1 MQDVRKKEQKMS
13 TNINTQSLKKF
24 IMQTLNVGQKLDSME
39 AKKLGVLDEYNNAV
53 GQDEIDISVE
63 DVLDNE
69 DLYAQFA
76 TMYTA
81 EIEKNNEVDKEKE
94 KEEQNKVNEKNEA
107 KA

>member
-1 MQDVRKKEQKMS
+1 MS
-13 TNINTQSLKKF
+13 TNINTQALKKF

>member
-1 MQDVRKKEQKMS
+1 MS

>member
-1 MQDVRKKEQKMS
+1 MS

-69 DLYAQFA
+69 DLYAQVA

>member
-1 MQDVRKKEQKMS
+1 MS

-81 EIEKNNEVDKEKE
+81 EIEKNNEVDKEKHKKRLE
-94 KEEQNKVNEKNEA
+94 NEKGFICGIRMCTFY
-107 KA
+107 

>member
-1 MQDVRKKEQKMS
+1 MS

-24 IMQTLNVGQKLDSME
+24 IMQTLNVGQKLDSRE
-39 AKKLGVLDEYNNAV
+39 AKELGVLDEYNNAV

-63 DVLDNE
+63 DVLDDK

>member
-1 MQDVRKKEQKMS
+1 MS

-39 AKKLGVLDEYNNAV
+39 AKKLGVLYEYNNAV

>member
-1 MQDVRKKEQKMS
+1 MS

-94 KEEQNKVNEKNEA
+94 KEEQNKVNEKNET

>member
-1 MQDVRKKEQKMS
+1 MS
-13 TNINTQSLKKF
+13 TNINTQSLRKF
-24 IMQTLNVGQKLDSME
+24 IMQTLNVGQKLDSWE
-39 AKKLGVLDEYNNAV
+39 AKELGVLDEYNNAV

-69 DLYAQFA
+69 DLYTKFA
-76 TMYTA
+76 TMYTEA
-81 EIEKNNEVDKEKE
+81 EFKKNNEVDKEKE

>member
-1 MQDVRKKEQKMS
+1 MN

-53 GQDEIDISVE
+53 GQDENDISVE
-63 DVLDNE
+63 DILDNE

>member
-1 MQDVRKKEQKMS
+1 MS

-24 IMQTLNVGQKLDSME
+24 IIKQIGLRFDEKE
-39 AKKLGVLDEYNNAV
+39 ARDLKMLKEYNNAV

-76 TMYTA
+76 TMYTT
-81 EIEKNNEVDKEKE
+81 EIEKNNEVD
-94 KEEQNKVNEKNEA
+94 EEEAKKKQYKVNEKNEA

>member
-1 MQDVRKKEQKMS
+1 MS
-13 TNINTQSLKKF
+13 TDINTQSLKKF

>member
-1 MQDVRKKEQKMS
+1 MS

-53 GQDEIDISVE
+53 GQDENDISVE

-81 EIEKNNEVDKEKE
+81 EIEKNNEVDKARRKRR
-94 KEEQNKVNEKNEA
+94 A
-107 KA
+107 K

>member
-1 MQDVRKKEQKMS
+1 MS

-63 DVLDNE
+63 DVLENE

>member
-1 MQDVRKKEQKMS
+1 MS

-53 GQDEIDISVE
+53 GQDEIDISAE

>member
-1 MQDVRKKEQKMS
+1 MS

-94 KEEQNKVNEKNEA
+94 KENSNK
-107 KA
+107 

>member
-1 MQDVRKKEQKMS
+1 MS

-94 KEEQNKVNEKNEA
+94 EQNKVNEKNEA

>member
-1 MQDVRKKEQKMS
+1 MS

-24 IMQTLNVGQKLDSME
+24 IMQTLNVGQKLNSME